1 MASPRRPGG
10 YVDRCALARA
20 VVMNERI
27 TRRMRAI
34 LAEGRAISYERVLEL
49 VTHVGLDLAEQ
60 RSELARMERIR
71 KGTDDGMAGEQAQ

>member
-10 YVDRCALARA
+10 YVDRRALARA
-20 VVMNERI
+20 VTMNERI

-49 VTHVGLDLAEQ
+49 VTLVGLDLAEQ
-60 RSELARMERIR
+60 RSELARMEGIR
-71 KGTDDGMAGEQAQ
+71 KGSDDGMAGN